1 MKVDNN
7 GVASTLGNVGLN
19 ARVQSAG
26 SKTAASNS
34 PADANASGSGDAIN
48 LSGQSSIFASAL
60 AAGEGA
66 RAARVEQLRQV
77 YGSGANPV
85 DSLELSQAILDADF
99 RGRSGG

>member
-1 MKVDNN
+1 MKVDHNS
-7 GVASTLGNVGLN
+7 VASTLGNVGLN

-26 SKTAASNS
+26 SKTASNS
-34 PADANASGSGDAIN
+34 PAGANASGSGDAIN

-60 AAGEGA
+60 TAGEGA

-85 DSLELSQAILDADF
+85 DSQELSQAILDADF